1 MQTQVWIYVVVAV
14 LSVAAGVAIAGVPTF
29 EEGGPTIQSPSEST
43 TTTTTTEAQ
52 LEENGV
58 DDVGRVFPIETSPRV
73 NARLVRA
80 RRR

>member
-1 MQTQVWIYVVVAV
+1 MKTQVWIYVVVAV

-29 EEGGPTIQSPSEST
+29 EERDPTIQSPSEST

-52 LEENGV
+52 LEESGV
-58 DDVGRVFPIETSPRV
+58 DVGQVFPIETSPRV
-73 NARLVRA
+73 NARRIRA